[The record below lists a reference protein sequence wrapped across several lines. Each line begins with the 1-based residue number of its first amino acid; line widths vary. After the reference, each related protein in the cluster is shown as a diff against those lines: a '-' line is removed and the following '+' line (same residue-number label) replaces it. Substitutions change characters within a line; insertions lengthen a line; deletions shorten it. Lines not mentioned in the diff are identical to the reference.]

1 MAEAAANQPTVY
13 VTIVGETCCNCGIAF
28 GMPDSFMRQKRRDTT
43 NFFCPNGHPQHYA
56 VSEVDKL
63 RKQLE
68 LQKAAT
74 EYERARAQRI
84 DRQLVASRGQ
94 ITRTKNRVANGVCP
108 CCNRTFQDLGRH
120 MTTKHCDYRTQE
132 LP

>member
-1 MAEAAANQPTVY
+1 MGEVAANKPTVY

-43 NFFCPNGHPQHYA
+43 SFYCPNGHGQHYTE
-56 VSEVDKL
+56 SEADKL
-63 RKQLE
+63 RKRLAASE
-68 LQKAAT
+68 QKWSD
-74 EYERARAQRI
+74 EVNKNRRL

-94 ITRTKNRVANGVCP
+94 VTRIKNRVANGACP
-108 CCNRTFQDLGRH
+108 CCNRTFQNLGRH
-120 MTTKHCDYRTQE
+120 MNTKHPDYKSQE